1 MNFEVPNFLPA
12 VPEMFVLGM
21 ACAILLIDVFLPK
34 ERRDVTYWLAQA
46 TLAGAFV
53 LTLAVASPEPVKTF
67 GGSFISDLLGNVLK
81 CAIYLVSAAVLL
93 YSRPYLK
100 DRGLHKGEFYVLTLF
115 AVLGM
120 MVLVSAHSLLTLYLG
135 LELMSLSLYTLVAF
149 DRDSPRST
157 EAAMKYFILGSVAS
171 GVLLYGMSLLYGVT
185 GSLNIVEIGAW
196 LQGPEAEAFNLML
209 VFATAFL
216 VVGLAFKLGAVPF
229 HAWVPDVYH
238 GAPTAVTLLVGS
250 APKIAAFALV
260 VRLLV
265 DGAGALHAD
274 WQMMLVVLAVLSL
287 LVGNVVAIAQTN
299 IRRML
304 AYSTISH
311 IGFLLLGIL
320 AGTPEGI
327 AAAMFYSITYAI
339 MAAGAFGM
347 VMLLSRK
354 GFEADNLEDFRGL
367 NQRSP
372 WFAFIM
378 LLLMFSMAG
387 VPPTVGFYGKLLVLA
402 AIVEVGLVW
411 LAVLAVFSAVIG
423 AFYYLR
429 VVKLMYFD
437 EPTDLAP
444 LPKATDVNL
453 VLSLNGLAVLALG
466 IFPGILLALAMTA
479 AGA

>member
-1 MNFEVPNFLPA
+1 MTFEVPDFLPA
-12 VPEMFVLGM
+12 APEIFMLVM
-21 ACAILLIDVFLPK
+21 ACAVLLIDVFLPR
-34 ERRDVTYWLAQA
+34 ERRDLTYWLSQA
-46 TLAGAFV
+46 TLGGALL
-53 LTLAVASPEPVKTF
+53 LTIAVGTPEPVKTF
-67 GGSFISDLLGNVLK
+67 GGSFISDLLGDVLK
-81 CAIYLVSAAVLL
+81 CAIYLITAAVLL

-100 DRGLHKGEFYVLTLF
+100 DRDLHKGEFYVLVLF

-120 MVLVSAHSLLTLYLG
+120 MVMVSAYSLLTLYLG
-135 LELMSLSLYTLVAF
+135 LELLSLSLYTLVAF
-149 DRDSPRST
+149 DRDSPRAT

-185 GSLNIVEIGAW
+185 GSLNIVDIGAW
-196 LQGPEAEAFNLML
+196 LQGPEAQAFNLML
-209 VFATAFL
+209 VFSIAFL

-238 GAPTAVTLLVGS
+238 GAPTAVTLFVGS
-250 APKIAAFALV
+250 APKIAGFALV

-274 WQMMLVVLAVLSL
+274 WQMMLIVLAVLSL
-287 LVGNVVAIAQTN
+287 VIGNVVAIAQAN

-320 AGTPEGI
+320 AGTPEGV
-327 AAAMFYSITYAI
+327 AAAMFYSITYAL

-347 VMLLSRK
+347 VMLLSRQ
-354 GFEADNLEDFRGL
+354 GFEAESIEDFKGL
-367 NQRSP
+367 NDRSP

-402 AIVEVGLVW
+402 AIVDVGLVW

-429 VVKLMYFD
+429 IVKLMYFD
-437 EPTDLAP
+437 EPVDQTP
-444 LPKATDVNL
+444 LPSAADISL
-453 VLSLNGLAVLALG
+453 VLSVNGLAVLALG
-466 IFPGILLALAMTA
+466 IFPGALLALALAA
-479 AGA
+479 AGS